1 MGAVGDEAWHGG
13 RRGAA
18 RRGMGAPSRGGLGRA
33 DNAVKKRGV
42 AISIGCRNID
52 GVDRGESVGA
62 GRCARASPKQTVRFF
77 LRFRTYVCSITQEI
91 RVRTKGSTG
100 CPGLLW

>member
-52 GVDRGESVGA
+52 GVDRGESVGVPV
-62 GRCARASPKQTVRFF
+62 GPVTVLERARSRVSDFF
-77 LRFRTYVCSITQEI
+77 KIPNVC
-91 RVRTKGSTG
+91 
-100 CPGLLW
+100 L